1 MLCPRFADCWMS
13 DDDIE
18 IEYTEF
24 LPHVLMR
31 LKLQWLLKLHSAMCE
46 VDYDLCSLRR
56 FFDGLLTVMVRETVD
71 IGGDSVLENKVS
83 KERATLSLDLVIDD
97 FIAQLQTRLGV
108 GFDALLSYVATAD
121 PNRAIMASLVEP
133 AGQLPVTST
142 HEVRQ
147 MLDDIFIAYL
157 VTTLEVSKPLYT
169 ALSEVRRFGL
179 PLPDTLVR
187 AVHYY
192 EDKRPM
198 RFEEGCMPTESSS
211 PSTPNLDSLC
221 PDKSWKSPAVKLLRG
236 LMDWG
241 RATSFTTRKNNERA
255 AQRAAIILVALIE
268 LRVVDGA
275 HPTMMKYLLK
285 VATHHFTFPK
295 GLRRRVTDVLPQAC
309 GMFEDTRMRLVD
321 AGQVNSDLP
330 VLTEGKLLEIRGNE
344 MIRLRLYHHSTGS
357 DVDHLTLP
365 PARGPLAEDGKAC
378 RYWRYQSAL
387 NGRGKRMQKCESF
400 ASLRRHEFE
409 DVMAEDRE
417 MVRKALRRTTSTRDT
432 FKVPTTSGSLT
443 YDDRVGRLRFQS
455 VFSRMSNLGS

>member
-1 MLCPRFADCWMS
+1 
-13 DDDIE
+13 
-18 IEYTEF
+18 
-24 LPHVLMR
+24 
-31 LKLQWLLKLHSAMCE
+31 
-46 VDYDLCSLRR
+46 
-56 FFDGLLTVMVRETVD
+56 
-71 IGGDSVLENKVS
+71 
-83 KERATLSLDLVIDD
+83 
-97 FIAQLQTRLGV
+97 
-108 GFDALLSYVATAD
+108 
-121 PNRAIMASLVEP
+121 
-133 AGQLPVTST
+133 
-142 HEVRQ
+142 

-211 PSTPNLDSLC
+211 PSTSNLDSLC
-221 PDKSWKSPAVKLLRG
+221 PDKSWNGPAVKLLRG

-268 LRVVDGA
+268 LRVVDGT

-285 VATHHFTFPK
+285 IATHHFTFPK
-295 GLRRRVTDVLPQAC
+295 GLRRRVTDVLPRAC
-309 GMFEDTRMRLVD
+309 GMLEDTRMRLVD

-387 NGRGKRMQKCESF
+387 NGRGKRLQKCESF
-400 ASLRRHEFE
+400 ASLRRQEVE
-409 DVMAEDRE
+409 DGMAEDRE

-443 YDDRVGRLRFQS
+443 YDDRVGRLRF
-455 VFSRMSNLGS
+455 